1 MEVALALSFRD
12 GAPPEVDLGR
22 CVAVTG
28 PGVGATAVVK
38 RPLDLA
44 YTLLLVDPGTSAAE
58 NEAVQAAVRALS
70 ARRPAGERLAVFRW
84 AAETTQV
91 VPFLADRAA
100 LEERLAVGLA
110 LATEPIAPAA
120 EAIAVAGAALS
131 GLSAPGTIAQRTLV
145 LVSARPLPPLDAQA
159 LEGAGASLVASLD
172 LAEGAAA
179 ALSGRIDAHQRHGH
193 YVAAACGVS
202 AGAELTVQAGGAPP
216 RTVVAPP
223 VADGAPG
230 TCDAASLAQ
239 RGPGF
244 PKRIELVF
252 TPEQKAAA
260 AALHGR
266 RSRDDFDLSVRMS
279 PGSPAVAATAHF
291 RGEGT
296 YACARRSYS
305 VNLAGKSPR
314 FVFPGFA
321 QDKFHLLSLCQDR
334 FYLRNLLVLTTLAAE
349 GLFPVPFDLVELVVD
364 GQEQGVYMLVE
375 NVADS
380 LRVQQSGVRSVV
392 RRYKVPGVPA
402 TSPEVRWVA
411 APATDG
417 DAAARYHQILE
428 GVAGLQG
435 PALEAGLRARMHL
448 DQYLLWTAILNGFQS
463 GDYVDEVFFYAT
475 ESTDAAGQRSDF
487 HLIMGWDQDDA
498 FSPCHFGGTLAIYD
512 PAGLLGCSE
521 SELDRRIF
529 GDPELYRRYAQVLGR
544 WLERFT
550 VERFAQTLR
559 GTADRLMV
567 LLQKPAVLRAMTE
580 LSAMNP
586 DTVMSVP
593 LLQSLVEKE
602 LELLVTQ
609 YDDRRRLLRAR
620 LETLGPNLPPEPR

>member
-1 MEVALALSFRD
+1 MGS
-12 GAPPEVDLGR
+12 
-22 CVAVTG
+22 
-28 PGVGATAVVK
+28 
-38 RPLDLA
+38 
-44 YTLLLVDPGTSAAE
+44 
-58 NEAVQAAVRALS
+58 LS

-91 VPFLADRAA
+91 VPFLADRAV
-100 LEERLAVGLA
+100 LEERLAAGLA
-110 LATEPIAPAA
+110 PRAAATPTTSEPIAPAA

-145 LVSARPLPPLDAQA
+145 VVSARPLPPLDAQA
-159 LEGAGASLVASLD
+159 LEAAGANLVAWLGPAAGGS
-172 LAEGAAA
+172 AA
-179 ALSGRIDAHQRHGH
+179 ALSDRIDAHQRHGH
-193 YVAAACGVS
+193 YVVGACGVA
-202 AGAELTVQAGGAPP
+202 AGAELSVRAGSAPL
-216 RTVVAPP
+216 RTVLAPP

-230 TCDAASLAQ
+230 TCDAAALAQ
-239 RGPGF
+239 RGPEL

-260 AALHGR
+260 DALHGR

-279 PGSPAVAATAHF
+279 PRSPAVAATAHF

-364 GQEQGVYMLVE
+364 GKEQGVYMLVE

-411 APATDG
+411 PPATDG

-435 PALEAGLRARMHL
+435 AALEAGLRARMHL

-487 HLIMGWDQDDA
+487 HLVMGWDQDDA
-498 FSPCHFGGTLAIYD
+498 FATCHFGGTLAIHD

-550 VERFAQTLR
+550 VERFARTLR
-559 GTADRLMV
+559 GTADRLIGP
-567 LLQKPAVLRAMTE
+567 LQKPDRPAGDDRALGDQSGHGQELRAG
-580 LSAMNP
+580 P
-586 DTVMSVP
+586 
-593 LLQSLVEKE
+593 
-602 LELLVTQ
+602 
-609 YDDRRRLLRAR
+609 RAR
-620 LETLGPNLPPEPR
+620 GPGARAAGHPVRRSPPPAPHPAGEAGPRPPPRAPVGGTPTSEG

>member
-1 MEVALALSFRD
+1 MRA
-12 GAPPEVDLGR
+12 GPPPGWP
-22 CVAVTG
+22 G
-28 PGVGATAVVK
+28 P
-38 RPLDLA
+38 
-44 YTLLLVDPGTSAAE
+44 
-58 NEAVQAAVRALS
+58 
-70 ARRPAGERLAVFRW
+70 RR
-84 AAETTQV
+84 
-91 VPFLADRAA
+91 
-100 LEERLAVGLA
+100 
-110 LATEPIAPAA
+110 
-120 EAIAVAGAALS
+120 
-131 GLSAPGTIAQRTLV
+131 
-145 LVSARPLPPLDAQA
+145 
-159 LEGAGASLVASLD
+159 
-172 LAEGAAA
+172 
-179 ALSGRIDAHQRHGH
+179 
-193 YVAAACGVS
+193 
-202 AGAELTVQAGGAPP
+202 
-216 RTVVAPP
+216 
-223 VADGAPG
+223 ADGGQG
-230 TCDAASLAQ
+230 TCDAAALA
-239 RGPGF
+239 RGGRIF

-260 AALHGR
+260 EALHGR

-279 PGSPAVAATAHF
+279 PGSPAVSATAHF

-305 VNLAGKSPR
+305 VNLAGRAPR

-349 GLFPVPFDLVELVVD
+349 GLFPVPFDLVELAID
-364 GQEQGVYMLVE
+364 GKDQGVYLLVE

-392 RRYKVPGVPA
+392 RRYKVPAVAA

-411 APATDG
+411 PPATDA
-417 DAAARYHQILE
+417 DAAARYQQILE

-435 PALEAGLRARMHL
+435 AALEAGLRARMHL

-475 ESTDAAGQRSDF
+475 ESTDATGQRSDF

-521 SELDRRIF
+521 AELDRRIF

-559 GTADRLMV
+559 GTADRLIV
-567 LLQKPAVLRAMTE
+567 LLRKPEVLQAMTE
-580 LSAMNP
+580 LAAMNP
-586 DTVMSVP
+586 DTVMSFP
-593 LLQSLVEKE
+593 LLQALVNKE
-602 LELLVTQ
+602 LELLVTL

-620 LETLGPNLPPEPR
+620 LEKLGPGLPPEPR